1 MPQDRAE
8 FSRAAAG
15 RAIQLIGDPAMKKW
29 RIAGINFDHMHMG
42 DNLRMAFE
50 HPDVEIV
57 GICDEE
63 PQRMEAAK
71 KNFNIPPDRV
81 FTDYRACLDK
91 TKPDV
96 VILCPAT
103 AHHADWTE
111 RVSIYD
117 VNIIMEKPFAASLR
131 EANRMIAAIQSSRK
145 LLAINW
151 PLAWYPPHVTAKR
164 WIDERRI

>member
-1 MPQDRAE
+1 MPKNRTKL
-8 FSRAAAG
+8 SRLEIGPAF
-15 RAIQLIGDPAMKKW
+15 QFIGDHAMKKW

-50 HPDVEIV
+50 HPNVEIV

-71 KNFNIPPDRV
+71 KNFNIRAERV
-81 FTDYRACLDK
+81 FTDYRACLEK
-91 TKPDV
+91 TKPDI

-111 RVSIYD
+111 RVAEYE
-117 VNIIMEKPFAASLR
+117 VNIIIEKP
-131 EANRMIAAIQSSRK
+131 M
-145 LLAINW
+145 
-151 PLAWYPPHVTAKR
+151 
-164 WIDERRI
+164 